1 MFDVKNRLKLRQ
13 VREEEAL
20 LMQLRNFNY
29 EELTEWAANY
39 IGEHLK
45 VKYEKNATVL
55 ERIWMR
61 SIFDNDVA
69 EFIHLA
75 EESRYM
81 HIALKAAIKECM
93 IQNFKYE
100 PALELWYQNARE
112 DGPPK
117 SKVGRP
123 LRPDLESHIYRSCI
137 ERMKRCTKFKPVRNE
152 MDAQHQT
159 LCDIVAVVTNNSYSY
174 VKTAWMTRDKDV
186 FSLSVD

>member
-1 MFDVKNRLKLRQ
+1 M
-13 VREEEAL
+13 REAEAL

-81 HIALKAAIKECM
+81 HIALKAAIEECM
-93 IQNFKYE
+93 IQNFNYE

-152 MDAQHQT
+152 MDAEHQT
-159 LCDIVAVVTNNSYSY
+159 LCDIVAMVTENRYSY
-174 VKTAWMTRDKDV
+174 IQTIWMTRDRDV
-186 FSLSVD
+186 FPLSID

>member
-13 VREEEAL
+13 VREAEAL

-29 EELTEWAANY
+29 EELTEWATNY

-81 HIALKAAIKECM
+81 HIALKAAIK
-93 IQNFKYE
+93 
-100 PALELWYQNARE
+100 
-112 DGPPK
+112 
-117 SKVGRP
+117 
-123 LRPDLESHIYRSCI
+123 
-137 ERMKRCTKFKPVRNE
+137 
-152 MDAQHQT
+152 
-159 LCDIVAVVTNNSYSY
+159 
-174 VKTAWMTRDKDV
+174 
-186 FSLSVD
+186 